1 MTRSLFGRTFLVM
14 LLSHAAVVII
24 LSGVFVFAVQRSIDR
39 WNTDR
44 GQQVKNIMIPEI
56 VRVQRQSGRL
66 SEELIHRSLE
76 PFLTDSVS
84 VLATNA
90 EREPVYLYLTG
101 RQISIHQP
109 KELADGIQEIRE
121 MEIQP
126 ATLLDGTEVIGTIY
140 IDTTSFRDDLTN
152 RRLIHSLFNIVT
164 GGALAS
170 LIGALVVAYVVSRL
184 LVNQAQLVS
193 TGIGRLAAGHR
204 DVKFPERGPR
214 ELQVIAESAL
224 SLQRQLARE
233 EKLRKQWMEDIA
245 HDLRTPITA
254 LKTQFEGLTDGYI
267 HVTPE
272 RLSDLSV
279 ELEHVERLVNDLR
292 ELSWVESPEMHLEI
306 HPISA
311 TVFLKNL
318 ESLFRGRA
326 DGTGIRF
333 RVETDEGIIEIDQH
347 LLQRALAN
355 ILENAFN
362 YVVADG
368 VVSLKASRKD
378 DRWILEVRNSGE
390 IDRLELEHVFE
401 RFYRG
406 QNATGMSG
414 SGLGLSVA
422 SAIIEAHG
430 GTVGMVQERE
440 ETVVRTILP
449 DYLADAGEKR

>member
-1 MTRSLFGRTFLVM
+1 MTKSLFGRTFLVM

-44 GQQVKNIMIPEI
+44 GAQVKNIMIPEI
-56 VRVQRQSGRL
+56 VQVRRQSGRL
-66 SEELIHRSLE
+66 SEGMIHQALE

-90 EREPVYLYLTG
+90 ARDPVYLYLKG

-109 KELADGIQEIRE
+109 EELAEGIQEMRE

-152 RRLIHSLFNIVT
+152 RRLINSLFSIVT

-170 LIGALVVAYVVSRL
+170 LIGALIVAYLLSRL
-184 LVNQAQLVS
+184 LVKQAQLVS

-204 DVKFPERGPR
+204 DVTFPERGPR
-214 ELQVIAESAL
+214 ELQVIARSAL
-224 SLQRQLARE
+224 SLQQQLARE
-233 EKLRKQWMEDIA
+233 ENLRKQWMEDIA

-254 LKTQFEGLTDGYI
+254 LKTQFEGMTDGYI
-267 HVTPE
+267 SVTPE
-272 RLSDLSV
+272 RLKDLSV
-279 ELEHVERLVNDLR
+279 ELEHVERLVTDLR
-292 ELSWVESPEMHLEI
+292 ELSWVESPEMRLEI
-306 HPISA
+306 FPIST

-318 ESLFRGRA
+318 ESLFRSRA
-326 DGTGIRF
+326 DGKGIPF
-333 RVETDEGIIEIDQH
+333 HVEADEGFLSMDHH
-347 LLQRALAN
+347 LMQRALAN

-362 YVVADG
+362 YVAAGGSVFLG
-368 VVSLKASRKD
+368 ASSKG
-378 DRWILEVRNSGE
+378 DRWILEVRNSGN
-390 IDRLELEHVFE
+390 IDRQEMEHVFE

-406 QNATGMSG
+406 KNAVGTTG

-422 SAIIEAHG
+422 SAIIEAHQG
-430 GTVGMVQERE
+430 SIGMVQERG
-440 ETVVRTILP
+440 ETVVRIILP
-449 DYLADAGEKR
+449 T